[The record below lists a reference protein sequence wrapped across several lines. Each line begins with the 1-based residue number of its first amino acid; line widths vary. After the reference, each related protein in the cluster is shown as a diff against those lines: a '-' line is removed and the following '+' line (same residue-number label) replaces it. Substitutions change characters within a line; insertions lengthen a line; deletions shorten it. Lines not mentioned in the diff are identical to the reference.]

1 MSIAVQTAVW
11 NNSKLNGTAL
21 LLLLAIADF
30 ANDAGEAWPSVAT
43 LAKKIRTSERNVNH
57 LLVRLRRAKELEVRE
72 SKGPHGT
79 NLYRV
84 KSFSGVKGRSGVKAP
99 SSPLKDSSSPPEEAF
114 TSPLKPA
121 SPNPS
126 IEPSGII
133 SPIPESSQTLKVS
146 RSNKER
152 PASDQQHMGW
162 QRAWAPVASEMRKGM
177 DPEVWS
183 KYFEGSQPDLMSVSK
198 VVLAVP
204 QAFLDNH
211 GDDAAGWM
219 ARKIERIRPRWL
231 DGRSLE
237 LVPLNGGELR

>member
-1 MSIAVQTAVW
+1 
-11 NNSKLNGTAL
+11 
-21 LLLLAIADF
+21 
-30 ANDAGEAWPSVAT
+30 
-43 LAKKIRTSERNVNH
+43 
-57 LLVRLRRAKELEVRE
+57 
-72 SKGPHGT
+72 
-79 NLYRV
+79 
-84 KSFSGVKGRSGVKAP
+84 
-99 SSPLKDSSSPPEEAF
+99 
-114 TSPLKPA
+114 
-121 SPNPS
+121 
-126 IEPSGII
+126 
-133 SPIPESSQTLKVS
+133 
-146 RSNKER
+146 
-152 PASDQQHMGW
+152 
-162 QRAWAPVASEMRKGM
+162 M